1 MWIQVYHSNSAA
13 WCLIFL
19 VRPEIVHTI
28 HHTYHVPS
36 PPQYVHVHM
45 PGPTVVKPVG
55 LPRNYQLQS
64 AISYVLCIVL
74 QREQAFF
81 KSCIQILDLYRQF
94 LQNPTQ
100 QKKSGLFFG
109 RETKKDQFHR
119 QIFQKKNDAPPQIKT
134 SKLPFSILFL
144 CFLPVVLFFFFFL

>member
-100 QKKSGLFFG
+100 QKKVV
-109 RETKKDQFHR
+109 
-119 QIFQKKNDAPPQIKT
+119 
-134 SKLPFSILFL
+134 
-144 CFLPVVLFFFFFL
+144 CFLEEKPKKINFIGRFFKKKMMPPPK